1 MRRIIYKYFT
11 LDKLS
16 NHTELFTRYI
26 NNQCSPQEVA
36 YLLAYFNEESN
47 EAAVRNIILR
57 QLEQLAES
65 EIEIEPYLQAAF
77 AAIDS
82 HIQVSKKTIQKGIL
96 VSLFGKKSLRIAAI
110 FILFLSGTAVFYFY
124 RNDKVN
130 QIQTESLA
138 YTKYLLLPDGSKV
151 IVHNNSKLEYPST
164 FNGKTREVTL
174 TGEAYFDIKHDD
186 NKPFIIHTGK
196 LTTTVLGTAFNI
208 QAYSGAANI
217 IVTVTRGKVRVEYN
231 HKVLAVLTP
240 DNQLVYDLPKSDAQN
255 KAVVAQ
261 EIIKWTN
268 SDMDFED
275 VPFET
280 IVEQISKRYQADI
293 SFANNEIK
301 RCPVHATFSGTETI
315 EEIITKLCLARNA
328 TYKKTDDGKFII
340 EGKGCSE

>member
-1 MRRIIYKYFT
+1 M
-11 LDKLS
+11 DKLI
-16 NHTELFTRYI
+16 NHTELFTKYI
-26 NNQCSPQEVA
+26 NNQCSPQEVSF
-36 YLLAYFNEESN
+36 LLAYFNEESN
-47 EAAVRNIILR
+47 EDIVREMIFR
-57 QLEQLAES
+57 QLEQLTES
-65 EIEIEPYLQAAF
+65 DIDVEPHLKAAF
-77 AAIDS
+77 VIIDT
-82 HIQVSKKTIQKGIL
+82 HIQNSKKTIKKGIQ
-96 VSLFGKKSLRIAAI
+96 VTLFGKKLLRIAAI
-110 FILFLSGTAVFYFY
+110 FILFLIGAGGFYFY
-124 RNDKVN
+124 PINKVN
-130 QIQTESLA
+130 NIQTESLA

-151 IVHNNSKLEYPST
+151 IVHNNSKLEYPSA

-208 QAYSGAANI
+208 QAYPGAKNI
-217 IVTVTRGKVRVEYN
+217 IVTVTRGKVRVEFN

-240 DNQLVYDLPKSDAQN
+240 DGQLVYDLPKADAKN
-255 KAVVAQ
+255 KTVVAQ

-301 RCPVHATFSGTETI
+301 KCPVHATFSGTETI

-328 TYKKTDDGKFII
+328 TYKKTDDNKFII
-340 EGKGCSE
+340 LGKGCTE